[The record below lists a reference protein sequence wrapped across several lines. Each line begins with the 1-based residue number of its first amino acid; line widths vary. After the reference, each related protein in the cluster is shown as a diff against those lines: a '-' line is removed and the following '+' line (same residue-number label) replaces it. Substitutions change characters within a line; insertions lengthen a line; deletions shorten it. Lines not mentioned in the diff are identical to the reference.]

1 MGLVRLTDTH
11 EKLNETQRM
20 EAVQFYGDEAMKMLR
35 EAVKRGFKDA
45 AHMRQDK
52 DLESL
57 FNRTDFQMLLKE
69 LEKK

>member
-1 MGLVRLTDTH
+1 
-11 EKLNETQRM
+11 M